1 MTRGTSLPTSV
12 SVQGLPPL
20 HFHPNFAPE
29 PPPCL
34 GCRYAITCRTRQL
47 ACKAFAEYAKSGRW
61 MAHLTSRLPSRR
73 PYLRLFRN

>member
-1 MTRGTSLPTSV
+1 MTRSTSLPTTV

-20 HFHPNFAPE
+20 HFQPNDFT
-29 PPPCL
+29 PCL

-73 PYLRLFRN
+73 PCLRLFRN